1 MEGGK
6 LRGVTVCG
14 RGVEVSGRA
23 GDFLCMFVRVSC
35 VGINAGTT
43 AEAAATMR
51 ADVDV
56 VWPGRV
62 SRQAGRQEPGQAGRQ
77 AGGRP
82 GQPRVL
88 GGGGG
93 DPAARRETP
102 SHCCALCTVQ
112 QAEDSALVHA
122 RRCSGRAHWHGAS
135 GGPIGGVPVGSL

>member
-62 SRQAGRQEPGQAGRQ
+62 SRQAGRQEPGQAGKQVGGQ
-77 AGGRP
+77 AS
-82 GQPRVL
+82 L
-88 GGGGG
+88 AFWGGGGG